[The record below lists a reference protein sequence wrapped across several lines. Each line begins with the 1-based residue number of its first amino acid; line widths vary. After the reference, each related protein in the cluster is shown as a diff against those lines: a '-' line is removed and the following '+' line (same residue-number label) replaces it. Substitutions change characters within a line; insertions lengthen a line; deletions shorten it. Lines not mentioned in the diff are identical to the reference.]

1 MCPHQESM
9 ADWVLERQDWH
20 NVALLGKLT
29 WQIINEGRK
38 SWTSIL
44 QHKYLQ
50 HKYQDVYLAIIL

>member
-1 MCPHQESM
+1 M
-9 ADWVLERQDWH
+9 ADWVLERQDWL
-20 NVALLGKLT
+20 NVALLGKST

-50 HKYQDVYLAIIL
+50 HKYEDVYLAIIS